1 MELSVGR
8 LEAPWKLARSVFTLS
23 FCTLAKGECR
33 ERQITSPNLESV
45 RASKLGQGEREGKK
59 ISLISKKPGGERK
72 RNMNQVSQTESRC
85 EMTVKTKT
93 FRSDAAWSRLMA
105 QGEG

>member
-1 MELSVGR
+1 M
-8 LEAPWKLARSVFTLS
+8 A
-23 FCTLAKGECR
+23 
-33 ERQITSPNLESV
+33 
-45 RASKLGQGEREGKK
+45 KK

-72 RNMNQVSQTESRC
+72 RNMKQVSQTESRC

-93 FRSDAAWSRLMA
+93 FRSDAAWSRLTA